1 MKPQFKNGK
10 ACGEQARYGVV
21 TDYAGAAR
29 PGVGTVASAQAPP
42 A

>member
-21 TDYAGAAR
+21 TDYAGLRALVSAR
-29 PGVGTVASAQAPP
+29 
-42 A
+42 